1 MATDSRDVTRN
12 VLLVLFILGLI
23 ITSFRI
29 VQVFMLATIWAATIV
44 VATWPLMLKVQGW
57 LGGRRGATVAVMVVV
72 MLLAFVLPLG
82 FAVDSIVANREAI
95 TSWIARLPEMTLPS
109 SPAWLQSL
117 PLVGAKIAAAWDE
130 FAVAGAKSLLG
141 RLSPH
146 TWDAF
151 SWLLGRLGSFT
162 ATFVQFVLTV
172 GIAGI
177 LYSKGE
183 TAVEG
188 LRLLG
193 RRLGGD
199 RGDRVVTLAGQ
210 SIRAVA
216 LGVVVTALL
225 QSALA
230 GIGMAIAG
238 IPFATM
244 LTGVIFLLCIAQIG
258 PLVVMIPATIWLY
271 STGSNGWA
279 TALLVWSLGVGM
291 FDNVLKPI
299 LIKRGADLPILLIF
313 TGVLGGLIAFGIIG
327 LFVGPVILAVTYTLL
342 RGWVSEPAGDRS
354 PLLETGAR

>member
-1 MATDSRDVTRN
+1 M
-12 VLLVLFILGLI
+12 
-23 ITSFRI
+23 
-29 VQVFMLATIWAATIV
+29 
-44 VATWPLMLKVQGW
+44 
-57 LGGRRGATVAVMVVV
+57 
-72 MLLAFVLPLG
+72 
-82 FAVDSIVANREAI
+82 
-95 TSWIARLPEMTLPS
+95 
-109 SPAWLQSL
+109 
-117 PLVGAKIAAAWDE
+117 
-130 FAVAGAKSLLG
+130 
-141 RLSPH
+141 
-146 TWDAF
+146 
-151 SWLLGRLGSFT
+151 
-162 ATFVQFVLTV
+162 
-172 GIAGI
+172 
-177 LYSKGE
+177 
-183 TAVEG
+183 
-188 LRLLG
+188 
-193 RRLGGD
+193 
-199 RGDRVVTLAGQ
+199 
-210 SIRAVA
+210 
-216 LGVVVTALL
+216 TALL

-230 GIGMAIAG
+230 GIGLAIAG